1 MDLTNLSSVY
11 SQYADTVSKNSET
24 EAFQQRIKQS
34 ASASDEELMEVCKQ
48 FEAYFMEQV
57 YKEMLKT
64 IPQSDDKTGNQTMID
79 YFKDQT
85 VSEIAMQSVNQN
97 GQNGLAQTLFE
108 QMRRNYDQ

>member
-1 MDLTNLSSVY
+1 MDLTNLSSIY
-11 SQYADTVSKNSET
+11 SQYADTVSKSSEA
-24 EAFQQRIKQS
+24 EALQQRIKQS
-34 ASASDEELMEVCKQ
+34 ASADDEELMEVCKQ

-64 IPQSDDKTGNQTMID
+64 IPKSDDSTGNQTMID
-79 YFKDQT
+79 YFTDQT
-85 VSEIAMQSVNQN
+85 VSEIAMQSVNQS